1 MADGLLTEGEAACN
15 NHGLH
20 LGKRRFKIFIDYN
33 VLEFGR
39 MRHFGTSAEQ
49 TARDRLFGIRAAVV
63 KAPFESLDGGRQ
75 DEDADRAVEAF
86 TDLTGA
92 LPVDLEKNVVALGHL
107 AFDQMRL
114 VP

>member
-1 MADGLLTEGEAACN
+1 
-15 NHGLH
+15 
-20 LGKRRFKIFIDYN
+20 
-33 VLEFGR
+33 

-107 AFDQMRL
+107 PSIQMRL